1 VVDDIGPLGRF
12 PGIKASAL
20 TAEQTKAIEA
30 LVGGRGSVPAP
41 YKLLIASPMVVEH
54 VGTLG
59 TDLRKRGEV
68 TDREM
73 EIVIL
78 VTAYHLKSAFVMAAH
93 RRAGAKVGLSDEIMD
108 AILSG
113 KVPNLPD
120 ERERACYEIAIALHQ
135 ENPVSQAKAE
145 KAEKVLGLKTVSEIS
160 AFIGN
165 YTITCY
171 VMRFVDAKP

>member
-20 TAEQTKAIEA
+20 TVEQTKAVED

-41 YKLLIASPMVVEH
+41 YRFLIASPMVVEH
-54 VGTLG
+54 IGTLG
-59 TDLRKRGEV
+59 TDLRKRGEL

-78 VTAYHLKSAFVMAAH
+78 VTAVHLRSEFVKAAH
-93 RRAGAKVGLSDEIMD
+93 RRAGGKAGLSDEIMD
-108 AILSG
+108 AILGG
-113 KVPNLPD
+113 KIPNLPD
-120 ERERACYEIAIALHQ
+120 ERERNIYDITVALHQ
-135 ENPVSQAKAE
+135 DVPVSQSNAE
-145 KAEKVLGLKTVSEIS
+145 KAEKALGLKIVSEII

-171 VMRFVDAKP
+171 VMRFVDARP